1 MNRISIALTV
11 MNRTDRVYDCLSSW
25 CRHDIFDDIILVDWS
40 SSPPIIENE
49 EIKNLLSSKNN
60 IKVIRVDNEK
70 YFNQPAAY
78 NIAINNCK
86 NNYILKL
93 DIDHILVNDNL
104 PLMFENMTKD
114 LDDSFYCCENVTP
127 EHWGIVFMSKKLFD
141 SVNGYN
147 EKLTGW
153 GGDDN
158 DLYFRMSKLKTKK
171 IMSKIPFFIYHNPHG
186 DDLRVANYEIKNKFE
201 SLEKNKKLAREKY

>member
-1 MNRISIALTV
+1 MNNISIALTV
-11 MNRTDRVYDCLSSW
+11 MNRTDRVFDCLYSW
-25 CRHDIFDDIILVDWS
+25 SIHNIFNDIVLVDWS
-40 SSPPIIENE
+40 SSSPIMENE

-78 NIAINNCK
+78 NIAINSCK

-93 DIDHILVNDNL
+93 DIDHILINNNF
-104 PLMFENMTKD
+104 PLILEDMTKN
-114 LDDSFYCCENVTP
+114 LDNSFYCGEDSTP
-127 EHWGIVFMSKKLFD
+127 EHFGIVFFSKKLFD
-141 SVNGYN
+141 SVNGYD
-147 EKLTGW
+147 ERLVGW

-158 DLYFRMSKLKTKK
+158 DIYFRMSKINTK
-171 IMSKIPFFIYHNPHG
+171 IMMTKIPYYIYHNPHD
-186 DDLRVANYEIKNKFE
+186 DDLRVANYEIKNKWE